1 MCKPFTHNT
10 SVNKVIDLFS
20 GVREKE
26 SRKIGDK
33 QYKGKFKLSLWLYKL
48 ADRNLS

>member
-20 GVREKE
+20 VVREK

-33 QYKGKFKLSLWLYKL
+33 QYKGKFKLSLWPYKL